1 MKSMSITQERRQ
13 IQSIFI
19 LPLIVTLIV
28 MIILPLLTLFTF
40 SFTSVKVG
48 FTNFKFIGL
57 NNYILLFT
65 DISFLT
71 SVFNTVAILA
81 GTVLLQLLLGTCFA
95 ILIYKSD
102 FLTGTVRVVMMLPMV
117 ISPIIAGII
126 WRTLMMST
134 FGGVDL
140 IAATFGF
147 PGMPDMLS
155 DPWLAKLVVIFTAT
169 WEWTPFVV
177 LYLLAGLE
185 SLPMSPFESA
195 KIDGANWLQEIGYI
209 MLPMLKRLLSVVV
222 IFRIIEGMKVFPLIF
237 ALTQGGPGNATEDLT
252 YLVYKTGFKYMKLGY
267 ASAVS
272 MVILLMI
279 IIAITALAIVQRK
292 QAN

>member
-1 MKSMSITQERRQ
+1 MKTLSITQERRQ
-13 IQSIFI
+13 LQSIFI
-19 LPLIVTLIV
+19 SPLIATLII
-28 MIILPLLTLFTF
+28 MIILPLLTLFVF

-65 DISFLT
+65 DAGFLT
-71 SVFNTVAILA
+71 SVFNTVVILA
-81 GTVLLQLLLGTCFA
+81 GTVVLQIFLGICFA
-95 ILIYKSD
+95 ILIYKST
-102 FLTGTVRVVMMLPMV
+102 FLTGFIRVAMMLPMV

-126 WRTLMMST
+126 WRTMVMPT

-140 IAATFGF
+140 VAATFGM
-147 PGMPDMLS
+147 PGLPDMLS
-155 DPWLAKLVVIFTAT
+155 NPWLAKLVVVFTAT

-185 SLPMSPFESA
+185 SLPISPFESA
-195 KIDGANWLQEIGYI
+195 KIDGASWFQEILHI
-209 MLPMLKRLLSVVV
+209 MLPMLKGMISVVV

-267 ASAVS
+267 ASAAS
-272 MVILLMI
+272 MVILLI
-279 IIAITALAIVQRK
+279 IVIAIVLMAVIQRR
-292 QAN
+292 QSE